1 MTNPTRDGSAVKLKT
16 TPDEPSAKWE
26 DPLNHAR
33 DNLAWYLM
41 KIERSLGH
49 LNVPAGF
56 RGTLL
61 GIVGRAFGGDSGEGE
76 DDPRLFASRESIG
89 IIGGCSESSVR
100 NWRKKFT
107 RRQAL
112 RVAPRAGGGVIFLP
126 PILRRVPQSERKTSR
141 RANEYEVDFRALE
154 AFCIQLDKMAAEFRS
169 LNHGARAKRLTENEQ
184 ARALHGFTEGVRA
197 MCGRGPRERYGARA
211 ANAIAKGLSALAG
224 GAGAANLKPAA
235 ARREEPTD
243 LALRDEWVRRL
254 GDGECSP
261 LTPAH
266 REQYFALIADGNE
279 PADAATLALGVAA
292 ELDKPEAEP
301 ESAAEAQPAP
311 RLEPSEPQAKQP
323 PPGSEPDP
331 ETAAFIEDLVGAGM
345 TPREAVDALLKA
357 RNVRQEQTR
366 TGPLSRG
373 LESLQMNGALA
384 MGSRPMLD

>member
-1 MTNPTRDGSAVKLKT
+1 
-16 TPDEPSAKWE
+16 
-26 DPLNHAR
+26 
-33 DNLAWYLM
+33 
-41 KIERSLGH
+41 
-49 LNVPAGF
+49 
-56 RGTLL
+56 
-61 GIVGRAFGGDSGEGE
+61 
-76 DDPRLFASRESIG
+76 
-89 IIGGCSESSVR
+89 
-100 NWRKKFT
+100 
-107 RRQAL
+107 
-112 RVAPRAGGGVIFLP
+112 
-126 PILRRVPQSERKTSR
+126 
-141 RANEYEVDFRALE
+141 
-154 AFCIQLDKMAAEFRS
+154 
-169 LNHGARAKRLTENEQ
+169 
-184 ARALHGFTEGVRA
+184 